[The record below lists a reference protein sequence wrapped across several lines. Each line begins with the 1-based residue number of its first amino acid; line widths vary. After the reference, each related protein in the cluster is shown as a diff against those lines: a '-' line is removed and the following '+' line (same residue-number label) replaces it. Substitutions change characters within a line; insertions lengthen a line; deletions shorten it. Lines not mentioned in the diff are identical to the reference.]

1 MEIWAE
7 NNETTAEDLCRQIG
21 TTPEEL
27 YYNFGHTSNSINYA
41 KDHKSGKVSY
51 SDIENEI
58 FGEDN
63 GEDRSIVFGTHFLYI
78 DTSGKY
84 KVTYESENDNFTV
97 RQRDILKATSDV
109 SHNYSDY
116 TYDELH
122 PGYFLDDVGIR
133 RVLKLNIP
141 NLWSKSVEKDIDT
154 DASLMFN
161 MSPYSYGC
169 TKDDIIELYPEIDN
183 EETES
188 EVFE

>member
-7 NNETTAEDLCRQIG
+7 NNETSAEEICESLG
-21 TTPEEL
+21 TTPAEL
-27 YYNFGHTSNSINYA
+27 YYNFGYTSNSINYA

-58 FGEDN
+58 FGADN
-63 GEDRSIVFGTHFLYI
+63 GEDRAVVFGTHFLYV
-78 DTSGKY
+78 DTSKY
-84 KVTYESENDNFTV
+84 KVTYESENDDFAV
-97 RQRDILKATSDV
+97 RQRDILKAESDV

-122 PGYFLDDVGIR
+122 SAFFLDGVGIR

-141 NLWSKSVEKDIDT
+141 NLWSKSVEKEIDT

-161 MSPYSYGC
+161 MSPFSYGC
-169 TKDDIIELYPEIDN
+169 TIDDLIDLYPEQ
-183 EETES
+183 TES
-188 EVFE
+188 EVSE

>member
-1 MEIWAE
+1 M
-7 NNETTAEDLCRQIG
+7 
-21 TTPEEL
+21 
-27 YYNFGHTSNSINYA
+27 
-41 KDHKSGKVSY
+41 
-51 SDIENEI
+51 
-58 FGEDN
+58 
-63 GEDRSIVFGTHFLYI
+63 
-78 DTSGKY
+78 
-84 KVTYESENDNFTV
+84 TYECENDNFTV
-97 RQRDILKATSDV
+97 RQRDILKATSEV

-169 TKDDIIELYPEIDN
+169 TKDDIVKLYPEADVDETEG
-183 EETES
+183 EETETSES
-188 EVFE
+188 EVTE